1 VAQDGAK
8 MAQDGAKMGQDG
20 ALMIPDGVKMEPR
33 WAKMAAETR
42 AIFFFPKI
50 HLYSR
55 GTPRIFFV
63 HEVLASNCDCQ
74 NFMHKLPCIPPV
86 ERSIS
91 LRRDWKLG
99 GLEAWTFGGLE
110 N

>member
-1 VAQDGAK
+1 

-20 ALMIPDGVKMEPR
+20 ALMIPNGVKMEPR
-33 WAKMAAETR
+33 WAKMAATAENR
-42 AIFFFPKI
+42 AICFFPKM

-55 GTPRIFFV
+55 GTLRILFFY
-63 HEVLASNCDCQ
+63 EVLASNCDCQ

-99 GLEAWTFGGLE
+99 GLDVRRLGEL
-110 N
+110 NN